1 MRIGIAADHAGFTVK
16 EQSLRDLRSSGHEI
30 VDYGT
35 HRLDPEDD
43 YPDFVAP
50 LARAVAMGEIQRGI
64 AICGSSIGACIAANK
79 VAGVRAGPCSDH
91 YSAHQGVEHDDMN
104 VICLGG
110 RVIGYALAWEMI
122 QTYLVA
128 RFTGAE
134 RHQRRL
140 AKIEALERSQRQAG

>member
-30 VDYGT
+30 VDYGA

-122 QTYLVA
+122 QTYLAA